1 MACERVSPP
10 LDFFR
15 VYLKGNMMRA
25 GVCGYL
31 YGSGRAEGRKG
42 RRGGGAQKERVREIT
57 AQRST
62 WITKCKR
69 CLIGI
74 VFEHYVERCGA
85 RLKLTLN
92 PHPL

>member
-1 MACERVSPP
+1 
-10 LDFFR
+10 
-15 VYLKGNMMRA
+15 MRA

-62 WITKCKR
+62 GITKCNK
-69 CLIGI
+69 
-74 VFEHYVERCGA
+74 VFNRYSVRTLCGA